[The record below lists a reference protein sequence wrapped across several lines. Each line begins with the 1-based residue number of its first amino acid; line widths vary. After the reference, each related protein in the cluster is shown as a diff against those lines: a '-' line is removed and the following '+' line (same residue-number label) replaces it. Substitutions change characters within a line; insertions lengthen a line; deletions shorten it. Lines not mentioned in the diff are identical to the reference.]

1 MSKEHYKTPRVELK
15 VEVRDRE
22 GRLVGVRSKES
33 DLILNNF
40 KEMLA
45 GIWAPRTSVGVT
57 RALVHDGGAAVDVN
71 MLLTSPLFNTGA
83 ESGAVIGV
91 GTSTVAPT
99 RDDYKL
105 GAPVKGGTPTLTV
118 GADYVSWAISLV
130 LDAAADIAE
139 AGMSC
144 VYCRA
149 DNILSWFLMF
159 RDTFTP
165 ISVPAGGTI
174 SVTYTLTL

>member
-22 GRLVGVRSKES
+22 GRPVGVRSKES

-45 GIWAPRTSVGVT
+45 GIWAPRTSVGAT
-57 RALVHDGGAAVDVN
+57 RTLVDNGGVATDVN
-71 MLLTSPLFNTGA
+71 LLLTSPLFNTGA
-83 ESGAVIGV
+83 ESGATIGV

-99 RDDYKL
+99 RDDYKY

-139 AGMSC
+139 AGMNC

-149 DNILSWFLMF
+149 DGTLAWFLMF